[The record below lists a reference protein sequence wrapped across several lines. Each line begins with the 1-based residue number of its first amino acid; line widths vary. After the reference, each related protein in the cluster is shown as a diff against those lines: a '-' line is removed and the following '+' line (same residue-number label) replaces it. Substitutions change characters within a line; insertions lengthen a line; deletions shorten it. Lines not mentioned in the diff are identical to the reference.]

1 MSAPMTIFDTMLPIL
16 FLALAAMVMLMSG
29 VFSRRDHSFAITGAA
44 IVLFAITARLMFAAP
59 DGT

>member
-29 VFSRRDHSFAITGAA
+29 VFSRRDHSFAITGA
-44 IVLFAITARLMFAAP
+44 
-59 DGT
+59 D